1 MAKFKV
7 AVIVGS
13 NRRESVNRRLAQA
26 LAKLGADKFAVSFIQ
41 IDDLPLYNQDLEAEL
56 PKSVARFKS
65 EVAVA
70 DGLLF
75 VTPEHNR
82 SIPAVLKNAIDWGAR
97 PYGQNSWSGKPA
109 AITGTSPGAIGT
121 AVAQQHLR
129 QVLGV
134 LGILVMGGEAYVS
147 FKPGL
152 VDADGSIT
160 DESTRKFLNGFVDQ
174 FATLVARLAD
184 PHRAA
189 SETARLIAFTR
200 SDRLPGAMKTHSKPY
215 LR

>member
-13 NRRESVNRRLAQA
+13 NRRDSVNRKFAHA
-26 LAKLGADKFAVSFIQ
+26 LAKLGVDNFAFDFIQ
-41 IDDLPLYNQDLEAEL
+41 IDDLPIYNQDLEPEL

-65 EVAVA
+65 EVAAA
-70 DGLLF
+70 DGVLF

-82 SIPAVLKNAIDWGAR
+82 SIPVVLKNAIDWGAR

-121 AVAQQHLR
+121 AIAQQHLR
-129 QVLGV
+129 QVLGD
-134 LGILVMGGEAYVS
+134 LGMLIMGGEAYVS
-147 FKPGL
+147 LKPGL
-152 VDADGSIT
+152 IDADGAIT
-160 DESTRKFLNGFVDQ
+160 DESTRKFLNGFIDQ

-184 PHRAA
+184 PRRAA
-189 SETARLIAFTR
+189 A
-200 SDRLPGAMKTHSKPY
+200 
-215 LR
+215 